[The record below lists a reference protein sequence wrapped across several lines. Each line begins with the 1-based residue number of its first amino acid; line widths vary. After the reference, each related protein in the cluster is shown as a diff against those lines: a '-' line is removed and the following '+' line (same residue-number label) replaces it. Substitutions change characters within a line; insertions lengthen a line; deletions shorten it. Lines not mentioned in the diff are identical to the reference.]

1 MAVKPIPDEYPRVSP
16 YLIVN
21 DAGKT
26 IDFVKEVFG
35 EKEIERMTLKD
46 GTINHAEVKIGDS
59 VIMLSQAS
67 ENYHSLPAMLYIY
80 VEDTDAAYK
89 RALKAGA
96 KSVMEPADQF
106 YGDRSAGVRDSNGIQ
121 WWMASHAEDV
131 SKEEMQRRNVE
142 RAKSKGN

>member
-35 EKEIERMTLKD
+35 AKEIERMTLKD

-67 ENYHSLPAMLYIY
+67 ENYPALPAMLYIY
-80 VEDTDAAYK
+80 VKDTDAAYK

>member
-35 EKEIERMTLKD
+35 AKEIERMTLKD